1 MDILTEI
8 DKTDD
13 IAAVMEMAVDKKLLI
28 AMDRAFPNYNKRVLI
43 SSILLKN
50 FKEFYE
56 VDDETFESAKVVSGY
71 LLTGAIPTS
80 DYNTFFGLFN
90 KWRVTDITKL
100 KTEITTAR
108 ASVLE
113 VRENDPKDEADE
125 QWNTGI
131 DGSIQLMDKR
141 IAQLD
146 DFSISPPQS
155 S

>member
-1 MDILTEI
+1 MDIITEI

-28 AMDRAFPNYNKRVLI
+28 AMEMAFPSYNKRVLI

-80 DYNTFFGLFN
+80 DYNTFFGLFS

>member
-28 AMDRAFPNYNKRVLI
+28 AMELAFPNYNKRVLI

-71 LLTGAIPTS
+71 LITGAIPTS

-113 VRENDPKDEADE
+113 VRENDPKRR
-125 QWNTGI
+125 
-131 DGSIQLMDKR
+131 SR
-141 IAQLD
+141 
-146 DFSISPPQS
+146 
-155 S
+155 